1 MITSLTGPTI
11 RTQNRTQTRKQTR
24 TLTARAALAAA
35 LGLGALL
42 TVGAP
47 AASAADAERA
57 PVTTVSGSS
66 TAGTATSTTGTTA
79 STTEEPAPTRC
90 VLYIGGTCKVRA
102 PGPGAG
108 IFKPGGH
115 VVVKP
120 GIDLPGGGLNTF
132 DWA

>member
-1 MITSLTGPTI
+1 MTGNQF
-11 RTQNRTQTRKQTR
+11 RTQTR

-47 AASAADAERA
+47 AASAADAQPVER
-57 PVTTVSGSS
+57 PQITTAAESS
-66 TAGTATSTTGTTA
+66 TAGGAGSGSVTADEAGSTAGEA
-79 STTEEPAPTRC
+79 AQDRC
-90 VLYIGGTCKVRA
+90 ILYIGGTCKVRA
-102 PGPGAG
+102 TGPGAG

-115 VVVKP
+115 VVIKP
-120 GIDLPGGGLNTF
+120 GTGFPGGLNTF